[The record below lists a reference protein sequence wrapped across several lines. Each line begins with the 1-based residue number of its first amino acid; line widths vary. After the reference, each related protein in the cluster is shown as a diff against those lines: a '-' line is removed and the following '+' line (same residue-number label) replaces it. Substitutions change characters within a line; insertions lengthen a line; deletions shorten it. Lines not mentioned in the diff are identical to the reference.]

1 MIASINFRI
10 YLNEL
15 IINITHSYPDPAIM
29 TRQTAFGNDR
39 NITNGKTKEFDVQE
53 SSMSK

>member
-1 MIASINFRI
+1 MISSINFRI

-15 IINITHSYPDPAIM
+15 RINVTHSYPDPAIM

-39 NITNGKTKEFDVQE
+39 KITNGQLKK
-53 SSMSK
+53 SMFRNHR